1 MCRIETRKINFLLL
15 IKTTHFVGVMAKN
28 GFMFM
33 IDDQEE
39 ILAAVGKNGFVL
51 SCASKRLQNNKEV
64 VLTAVRNNGKE
75 FRFASPRLKGNKEV
89 VLAVCRKS
97 KLSLNFASRK
107 LRSDKEFVK
116 ELEISDVDVFKC
128 CHCSIRKHKD
138 IYLPAL
144 KKEPVLCK
152 RFSPNVLLKLE
163 LSSLPRKNKKVI
175 AEYFEKRTKEKDLFV
190 LAKAKKRICG

>member
-1 MCRIETRKINFLLL
+1 MEW
-15 IKTTHFVGVMAKN
+15 
-28 GFMFM
+28 
-33 IDDQEE
+33 
-39 ILAAVGKNGFVL
+39 
-51 SCASKRLQNNKEV
+51 ASKRLQNDKEV
-64 VLTAVRNNGKE
+64 VLAAVKNFGGALDDASKRLQDDREVVLAATKNKGKA

-144 KKEPVLCK
+144 KKEPALCK

-163 LSSLPRKNKKVI
+163 LSSLPRKNKEVI
-175 AEYFEKRTKEKDLFV
+175 AESFEKRTKEKDLFL
-190 LAKAKKRICG
+190 LAKNIKRLFVVLNYEKERIKNESIEL